1 MADSLQYILYN
12 AYAYTIVLLFLYKWR
27 GFSVGLFLW
36 GIYTVS
42 SWCSYWFYSNPL
54 TPVLLDKLYNP
65 QTPFA
70 FIYLFVVLFLFIQPL
85 TKIRHFDIR
94 NLNLDLYIRKLKP
107 FLIFI
112 IIYQIIY
119 VIVDSSIIIN
129 ILSSGERMLADF
141 RSNVY
146 ESTNSNMQKIRYIRN
161 FYGIYNGI
169 KPLIY
174 AIALIL
180 FVFHKNAKDKMF
192 VRVLFTT
199 TILDV
204 VREVVVVVSRG
215 ILANYLF
222 LSFGIFLIFW
232 KNLSYKARRT
242 LLIYVTPILVVSIV
256 FLQAISVS
264 RFDDLATL
272 YLSRYLGESMTN
284 FNGILFSDLKG
295 IAGGHAYFNRIFE
308 LFNIKDYVTAIQK
321 WDFIEKVTGLEGGI
335 FYTFVGSLI
344 IDFGKEMTFLLAL
357 IYNIC
362 LNRTFMKLNVNPM
375 GKVILVVFL
384 IYWIS
389 TGLFTTQ
396 IQDFGNYLLIAV
408 PCLYYYFKNK
418 GKKNENRNINI
429 L

>member
-1 MADSLQYILYN
+1 MESSLQYILYN
-12 AYAYTIVLLFLYKWR
+12 AYAYTIVLLFFYKWR

-36 GIYTVS
+36 SIFTIS
-42 SWCSYWFYSNPL
+42 SWCSYWFYNNPL

-65 QTPFA
+65 QTPFG
-70 FIYLFVVLFLFIQPL
+70 FVYLFVVLFLFIQPL
-85 TKIRHFDIR
+85 TKIKQFDIN
-94 NLNLDLYIRKLKP
+94 NLNLDFYIRKLKP
-107 FLIFI
+107 LLVLI

-119 VIVDSSIIIN
+119 VIVDSPIVIN
-129 ILSSGERMLADF
+129 ILSSGEGMLADY

-146 ESTNSNMQKIRYIRN
+146 ESTNSNMLQIKFIRN

-169 KPLIY
+169 KPLVY
-174 AIALIL
+174 AIALIS
-180 FVFHKNAKDKMF
+180 FVFHNNAKDKLL
-192 VRVLFTT
+192 VRILFTT
-199 TILDV
+199 TLLDV
-204 VREVVVVVSRG
+204 IREIVVVVSRG

-222 LSFGIFLIFW
+222 LSFGIFLLFW
-232 KNLSYKARRT
+232 KNLSRKARRT
-242 LLIYVTPILVVSIV
+242 LLFYVTPILVIAII

-264 RFDDLATL
+264 RFGDLATL

-295 IAGGHAYFNRIFE
+295 IAYGHAYFNRIFE
-308 LFNIKDYVTAIQK
+308 LFSIKDYVTAIQK
-321 WDFIEKVTGLEGGI
+321 WDFIEKVSGVEGGI

-344 IDFGKEMTFLLAL
+344 IDFGKEMTFLFAL
-357 IYNIC
+357 VYNIC
-362 LNRTFMKLNVNPM
+362 LNRTFMKLEVNAL

-396 IQDFGNYLLIAV
+396 IQDYGNYLLIAV
-408 PCLYYYFKNK
+408 PLLYYYFKLK
-418 GKKNENRNINI
+418 YKKNENRNINI

>member
-129 ILSSGERMLADF
+129 ILSSGEGMLADF

-344 IDFGKEMTFLLAL
+344 IDFGKEMTFLFAL

-396 IQDFGNYLLIAV
+396 IQDFGN
-408 PCLYYYFKNK
+408 
-418 GKKNENRNINI
+418 
-429 L
+429 

>member
-112 IIYQIIY
+112 I
-119 VIVDSSIIIN
+119 
-129 ILSSGERMLADF
+129 
-141 RSNVY
+141 
-146 ESTNSNMQKIRYIRN
+146 
-161 FYGIYNGI
+161 
-169 KPLIY
+169 
-174 AIALIL
+174 
-180 FVFHKNAKDKMF
+180 
-192 VRVLFTT
+192 
-199 TILDV
+199 
-204 VREVVVVVSRG
+204 RG

-344 IDFGKEMTFLLAL
+344 IDFGKEMTFLFAL